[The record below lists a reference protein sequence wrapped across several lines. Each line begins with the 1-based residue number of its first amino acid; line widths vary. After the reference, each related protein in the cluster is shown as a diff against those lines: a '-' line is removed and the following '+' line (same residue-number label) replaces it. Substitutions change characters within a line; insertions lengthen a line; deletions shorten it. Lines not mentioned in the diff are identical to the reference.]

1 LAVPY
6 QYLRSDEFPELELG
20 DSISSKVQ
28 TSLPWG
34 DPTAES
40 SVTYLGLA
48 DNPAFERYEVL
59 HQVERDVDAYVNQ
72 QPVRRLLENR
82 RFHAFL
88 HRERSYWLISTKR
101 RDAQGVFER
110 LARDHDSV
118 AVSNEQIDL
127 RTISSLGSTT
137 GAYFGNLRIDKV
149 RTAAVFG
156 STTVVE
162 SEEWEHYSELGE
174 LSVVYMRVMA
184 DDGETRTLMVM
195 RDRGVNLM
203 RDTGER
209 LNLAFVA
216 ALQDSIAGLT

>member
-1 LAVPY
+1 MAVPY
-6 QYLRSDEFPELELG
+6 QYLRSDEFPVLELG
-20 DSISSKVQ
+20 ESISSKVQ

-40 SVTYLGLA
+40 SATFLGLA

-59 HQVERDVDAYVNQ
+59 HQIERDVDAFYNQ
-72 QPVRRLLENR
+72 QPVKRLLENR
-82 RFHAFL
+82 RFHAYL
-88 HRERSYWLISTKR
+88 HRQGGYWLISTRR
-101 RDAQGVFER
+101 RDARGVFER
-110 LARDHDSV
+110 LAHDHDGV
-118 AVSNEQIDL
+118 VVSDEQIDL
-127 RTISSLGSTT
+127 RTITSLGSTT

-156 STTVVE
+156 TTTVVE
-162 SEEWEHYSELGE
+162 SEEWEHYSELGD

-203 RDTGER
+203 KDTGER

-216 ALQDSIAGLT
+216 DLQESIAGLA

>member
-1 LAVPY
+1 M
-6 QYLRSDEFPELELG
+6 LELG
-20 DSISSKVQ
+20 DNLSSKVQ

-40 SVTYLGLA
+40 SATYLGLA
-48 DNPAFERYEVL
+48 ENPSFERYEVL
-59 HQVERDVDAYVNQ
+59 HQIERDVDAYYNQ
-72 QPVRRLLENR
+72 QPVKRLLENR
-82 RFHAFL
+82 RFHAYL
-88 HRERSYWLISTKR
+88 HREGGYWLISTRR
-101 RDAQGVFER
+101 RDARGVFER
-110 LARDHDSV
+110 LAHDHESV
-118 AVSNEQIDL
+118 VVNDEQIDL
-127 RTISSLGSTT
+127 RTITSLGSTT

-162 SEEWEHYSELGE
+162 SEEWGHYSELGE

-203 RDTGER
+203 KDTGER

-216 ALQDSIAGLT
+216 DLQDSIRELT